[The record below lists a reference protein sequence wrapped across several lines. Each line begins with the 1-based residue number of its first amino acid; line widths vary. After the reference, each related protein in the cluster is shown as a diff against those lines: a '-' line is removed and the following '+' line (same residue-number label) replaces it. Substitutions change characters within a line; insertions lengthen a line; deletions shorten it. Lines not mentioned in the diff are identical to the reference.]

1 MCDLLSQPQQ
11 QQQQR
16 QQRTGQ
22 KLSTRQLNKN
32 QHHLSIIDTNSN
44 SSSSNNTTISN
55 NTGTSAEMS
64 SNLCTNSNRFN
75 NSINNGSRSS
85 KLNQQQ
91 QQQNTQRPDINSLV
105 DDDNTTDSIG
115 SNNSSIKHTSWSPSE
130 SSNNTNNNNSNSRG
144 NSSLKDQNHI
154 SINGD
159 LQQQQQQGICS
170 SKNETLNPL
179 SDMNSQC
186 SIIEQRSKTS
196 ISFDSIQLTHSN
208 HSNSN
213 KNDHCSLTSSKSP
226 PLSPSNSS
234 SSSSSSNHS
243 LSFRNNEN
251 SQWNNNHNIGKDV
264 NTIDSFNAKSQIDM
278 TAKSNSP
285 IEDNSYH
292 VKLSRYDHQ
301 QNRRQS
307 NKSNISSYCI
317 SSDQEMN
324 YDKECQ
330 KRQPLGKDL
339 DVKEKKHDEDEEE
352 EREGVEYKND
362 CIDGGNANG
371 DVDDVDGVNNV
382 DRNITNA
389 DNNDD
394 DADDDDDDN
403 DGDNDNSYLIDQQ
416 TNHHYST
423 SFPTLT
429 SDSLSNCISPM
440 LAAAAMAALT
450 TGCFPTS
457 CNQLSQLNYSLL
469 SKSYGISQLSPP
481 PTPLHPP
488 PPPPL
493 TLQPPVLPSSSSSS
507 SAYTQRLHMT
517 KQQQQLAFLNSTPNR
532 NSKVND
538 THHSHSHH
546 HHQHNN
552 GNSLSSLGC
561 NSSPPIHS
569 IHSNNDNYN
578 TITNNK
584 SNYASTS
591 PPPQLSS
598 RSNSPHQLLNNRLVS
613 SNNLNYLSSMDDVDE
628 ENDEMDSDE
637 VDEEIE
643 GEEMD
648 NSSTHGNN
656 HQWTFEEQFKQL
668 YVISDDPK
676 RKEFLDELFV
686 YMQRRGTPV
695 NRIPIMAKQVL
706 DLYELFQ
713 LVVARG
719 GLVEVINKKLWRE
732 ITKGLN
738 LPSSITSAAFTLRTQ
753 YMKYLYPYECE
764 TLGLSS
770 PNELQAA
777 IDGNRREARRS
788 SYTFDYPMMNPPN
801 TSRSTSPVSTTSAN
815 PQTTTT
821 TNTSTTMTASNT
833 IPNSPSPL
841 NVNPSLSNSIVYPNS
856 LGFPNGTNPDVN
868 QLLSNIPTGSTPFCT
883 NNLGFNTQFGQ
894 FNPFLTMPTGSLPA
908 NGLGLQPSSTIS
920 SSSTASVSAT
930 VPSNQIGNSP
940 VNLFPSHLLPSMV
953 SAPNFSI
960 IGSHFQGFNTSLNN
974 SDDPFITSSS
984 PSSSIQSGT
993 ILPGIP
999 NNFTDPNAMAAAAA
1013 AAATLFGAG
1022 FPTLPGAFTATP
1034 PSLPLSLQTT
1044 ISMNTP
1050 PLTTTTTTT
1059 LNNSYLVNNSSL
1071 INQSD
1076 GCLKF
1081 PILNN
1086 LRNQA
1091 NHSNPNNLLIDTNES
1106 NTSSGLRSKNKLTL
1120 HDNDDCQFTSSL
1132 PLNLTANETGLINL
1146 DEKGTPYTDSDS
1158 RSSLMPLD
1166 HEKLNNKLQYY
1177 NNEENELITLHSDD
1191 RFIQKDGKD
1200 NLLNNFN
1207 ETDRKVNNLRRHH
1220 HKDTIAADD
1229 DDDDDDDD
1237 NHINDGDDDNC
1248 SGIQHENIELR
1259 CKSNPSV
1266 EVNKRELIG
1275 TNNTISNNNNRIQ
1288 QTNFKFENEDS
1299 NIKTAAQV
1307 ACQQLWAAAA
1317 AAAAGLHCG
1326 GIKTPETN
1334 NYGVLTG
1341 NLNGPLKSQQVES
1354 SNNITTTTNNSN
1366 NNKQTQQL
1374 SCSKSSSYSSNKKT
1388 NSRTPSHLDTP
1399 NAKIPKLSSSN
1410 QMNSSSS
1417 GNNSNEIGGKQSN
1430 NGSNLS
1436 MKSSDLRKQNEAITM
1451 SANLH
1456 FNNNSTS
1463 TGLNNSLSAAQL
1475 SMATQNFRIQTQPG
1489 APMGLPQNAIV
1500 VTMEMGN
1507 ILYQGVLFGQL
1518 KR

>member
-11 QQQQR
+11 QQQQQR
-16 QQRTGQ
+16 QQTTGQ

-44 SSSSNNTTISN
+44 SSSSSNNNTTISN

-75 NSINNGSRSS
+75 NSISNGSRSS
-85 KLNQQQ
+85 KLKQQ

-115 SNNSSIKHTSWSPSE
+115 SNNSSSIKHTSWSPSE
-130 SSNNTNNNNSNSRG
+130 ISNNTNNNNNNSRG

-170 SKNETLNPL
+170 TKNETLNSL
-179 SDMNSQC
+179 SDINSQC
-186 SIIEQRSKTS
+186 SINEQRSKTS

-208 HSNSN
+208 HSNSI
-213 KNDHCSLTSSKSP
+213 KHDHCSLTSSKSP
-226 PLSPSNSS
+226 PLSPSNSSS

-278 TAKSNSP
+278 TAKSNS
-285 IEDNSYH
+285 
-292 VKLSRYDHQ
+292 
-301 QNRRQS
+301 
-307 NKSNISSYCI
+307 
-317 SSDQEMN
+317 
-324 YDKECQ
+324 
-330 KRQPLGKDL
+330 
-339 DVKEKKHDEDEEE
+339 
-352 EREGVEYKND
+352 
-362 CIDGGNANG
+362 
-371 DVDDVDGVNNV
+371 
-382 DRNITNA
+382 
-389 DNNDD
+389 
-394 DADDDDDDN
+394 
-403 DGDNDNSYLIDQQ
+403 
-416 TNHHYST
+416 
-423 SFPTLT
+423 
-429 SDSLSNCISPM
+429 
-440 LAAAAMAALT
+440 
-450 TGCFPTS
+450 
-457 CNQLSQLNYSLL
+457 
-469 SKSYGISQLSPP
+469 
-481 PTPLHPP
+481 
-488 PPPPL
+488 
-493 TLQPPVLPSSSSSS
+493 
-507 SAYTQRLHMT
+507 
-517 KQQQQLAFLNSTPNR
+517 
-532 NSKVND
+532 
-538 THHSHSHH
+538 
-546 HHQHNN
+546 
-552 GNSLSSLGC
+552 
-561 NSSPPIHS
+561 
-569 IHSNNDNYN
+569 
-578 TITNNK
+578 
-584 SNYASTS
+584 
-591 PPPQLSS
+591 
-598 RSNSPHQLLNNRLVS
+598 
-613 SNNLNYLSSMDDVDE
+613 
-628 ENDEMDSDE
+628 
-637 VDEEIE
+637 
-643 GEEMD
+643 
-648 NSSTHGNN
+648 
-656 HQWTFEEQFKQL
+656 L

-801 TSRSTSPVSTTSAN
+801 TSRSTSPVSTKSAN
-815 PQTTTT
+815 PQTTT

-868 QLLSNIPTGSTPFCT
+868 QLLSNISTGSTPFCT
-883 NNLGFNTQFGQ
+883 NNVGFNTQFGQ
-894 FNPFLTMPTGSLPA
+894 FNPFLTIPTGSLPA

-920 SSSTASVSAT
+920 SSSTVSVSAT

-940 VNLFPSHLLPSMV
+940 VNLFPSHLLPSMI

-1044 ISMNTP
+1044 ISMNTSP
-1050 PLTTTTTTT
+1050 ITTTTTT

-1071 INQSD
+1071 LNQSD

-1106 NTSSGLRSKNKLTL
+1106 NTSSGLRSKSKLTL

-1132 PLNLTANETGLINL
+1132 PLNLTANETNLINL
-1146 DEKGTPYTDSDS
+1146 DEKGTPYIDSDS

-1177 NNEENELITLHSDD
+1177 NNDENELMALHSDD
-1191 RFIQKDGKD
+1191 RYIQKDGKD

-1207 ETDRKVNNLRRHH
+1207 ETDRKVSNLRRHR
-1220 HKDTIAADD
+1220 HKDTTAADD
-1229 DDDDDDDD
+1229 DDD
-1237 NHINDGDDDNC
+1237 NHNSDGDDDDVDDDNDDDC
-1248 SGIQHENIELR
+1248 PGIHNENIELR
-1259 CKSNPSV
+1259 CRSNSSV

-1288 QTNFKFENEDS
+1288 QTSFTFENEDS
-1299 NIKTAAQV
+1299 NIKTAAQM

-1326 GIKTPETN
+1326 GIKTSETN

-1341 NLNGPLKSQQVES
+1341 NLNGPLKSSQLSQQVES
-1354 SNNITTTTNNSN
+1354 SNNITTTTNNNNSN
-1366 NNKQTQQL
+1366 NSKQTQQFP
-1374 SCSKSSSYSSNKKT
+1374 SSKSSSYSSNKKT

-1417 GNNSNEIGGKQSN
+1417 SGNNSNEIGGKQSN

-1436 MKSSDLRKQNEAITM
+1436 KKSSDLRKQNEAITM

-1463 TGLNNSLSAAQL
+1463 TGVNNSLSAAQL

>member
-1 MCDLLSQPQQ
+1 
-11 QQQQR
+11 
-16 QQRTGQ
+16 
-22 KLSTRQLNKN
+22 
-32 QHHLSIIDTNSN
+32 
-44 SSSSNNTTISN
+44 
-55 NTGTSAEMS
+55 
-64 SNLCTNSNRFN
+64 
-75 NSINNGSRSS
+75 
-85 KLNQQQ
+85 
-91 QQQNTQRPDINSLV
+91 
-105 DDDNTTDSIG
+105 
-115 SNNSSIKHTSWSPSE
+115 
-130 SSNNTNNNNSNSRG
+130 
-144 NSSLKDQNHI
+144 
-154 SINGD
+154 
-159 LQQQQQQGICS
+159 
-170 SKNETLNPL
+170 
-179 SDMNSQC
+179 
-186 SIIEQRSKTS
+186 
-196 ISFDSIQLTHSN
+196 
-208 HSNSN
+208 
-213 KNDHCSLTSSKSP
+213 
-226 PLSPSNSS
+226 
-234 SSSSSSNHS
+234 
-243 LSFRNNEN
+243 
-251 SQWNNNHNIGKDV
+251 
-264 NTIDSFNAKSQIDM
+264 
-278 TAKSNSP
+278 
-285 IEDNSYH
+285 
-292 VKLSRYDHQ
+292 
-301 QNRRQS
+301 
-307 NKSNISSYCI
+307 
-317 SSDQEMN
+317 
-324 YDKECQ
+324 
-330 KRQPLGKDL
+330 
-339 DVKEKKHDEDEEE
+339 
-352 EREGVEYKND
+352 
-362 CIDGGNANG
+362 
-371 DVDDVDGVNNV
+371 
-382 DRNITNA
+382 
-389 DNNDD
+389 
-394 DADDDDDDN
+394 
-403 DGDNDNSYLIDQQ
+403 
-416 TNHHYST
+416 
-423 SFPTLT
+423 
-429 SDSLSNCISPM
+429 
-440 LAAAAMAALT
+440 
-450 TGCFPTS
+450 
-457 CNQLSQLNYSLL
+457 
-469 SKSYGISQLSPP
+469 
-481 PTPLHPP
+481 
-488 PPPPL
+488 
-493 TLQPPVLPSSSSSS
+493 
-507 SAYTQRLHMT
+507 
-517 KQQQQLAFLNSTPNR
+517 
-532 NSKVND
+532 
-538 THHSHSHH
+538 
-546 HHQHNN
+546 
-552 GNSLSSLGC
+552 
-561 NSSPPIHS
+561 
-569 IHSNNDNYN
+569 
-578 TITNNK
+578 
-584 SNYASTS
+584 
-591 PPPQLSS
+591 
-598 RSNSPHQLLNNRLVS
+598 
-613 SNNLNYLSSMDDVDE
+613 
-628 ENDEMDSDE
+628 
-637 VDEEIE
+637 
-643 GEEMD
+643 
-648 NSSTHGNN
+648 
-656 HQWTFEEQFKQL
+656 
-668 YVISDDPK
+668 
-676 RKEFLDELFV
+676 
-686 YMQRRGTPV
+686 MQRRGTPV

-801 TSRSTSPVSTTSAN
+801 TSRSTSPVSTKSAN
-815 PQTTTT
+815 PQTTT

-868 QLLSNIPTGSTPFCT
+868 QLLSNISTGSTPFCT
-883 NNLGFNTQFGQ
+883 NNVGFNTQFGQ
-894 FNPFLTMPTGSLPA
+894 FNPFLTIPTGSLPA

-920 SSSTASVSAT
+920 SSSTVSVSAT

-940 VNLFPSHLLPSMV
+940 VNLFPSHLLPSMI

-1044 ISMNTP
+1044 ISMNTSP
-1050 PLTTTTTTT
+1050 ITTTTTT

-1071 INQSD
+1071 LNQSD

-1106 NTSSGLRSKNKLTL
+1106 NTSSGLRSKSKLTL

-1132 PLNLTANETGLINL
+1132 PLNLTANETNLINL
-1146 DEKGTPYTDSDS
+1146 DEKGTPYIDSDS

-1177 NNEENELITLHSDD
+1177 NNDENELMALHSDD
-1191 RFIQKDGKD
+1191 RYIQKDGKD

-1207 ETDRKVNNLRRHH
+1207 ETDRKVSNLRRHR
-1220 HKDTIAADD
+1220 HKDTTAADD
-1229 DDDDDDDD
+1229 DDD
-1237 NHINDGDDDNC
+1237 NHNSDGDDDDVDDDNDDDC
-1248 SGIQHENIELR
+1248 PGIHNENIELR
-1259 CKSNPSV
+1259 CRSNSSV

-1288 QTNFKFENEDS
+1288 QTSFTFENEDS
-1299 NIKTAAQV
+1299 NIKTAAQM

-1326 GIKTPETN
+1326 GIKTSETN

-1341 NLNGPLKSQQVES
+1341 NLNGPLKSSQLSQQVES
-1354 SNNITTTTNNSN
+1354 SNNITTTTNNNNSN
-1366 NNKQTQQL
+1366 NSKQTQQFP
-1374 SCSKSSSYSSNKKT
+1374 SSKSSSYSSNKKT

-1417 GNNSNEIGGKQSN
+1417 SGNNSNEIGGKQSN

-1436 MKSSDLRKQNEAITM
+1436 KKSSDLRKQNEAITM

-1463 TGLNNSLSAAQL
+1463 TGVNNSLSAAQL

>member
-1 MCDLLSQPQQ
+1 
-11 QQQQR
+11 
-16 QQRTGQ
+16 
-22 KLSTRQLNKN
+22 
-32 QHHLSIIDTNSN
+32 
-44 SSSSNNTTISN
+44 
-55 NTGTSAEMS
+55 MS

-75 NSINNGSRSS
+75 NSISNGSRSS

-91 QQQNTQRPDINSLV
+91 QNSQRTDINSLV

-115 SNNSSIKHTSWSPSE
+115 SNNSSSIKHTSWSPSE
-130 SSNNTNNNNSNSRG
+130 NSNNNNNNINSNNRG

-159 LQQQQQQGICS
+159 LQQQQQGRCS
-170 SKNETLNPL
+170 TKNEALNPL

-186 SIIEQRSKTS
+186 LIIEQRSKTS
-196 ISFDSIQLTHSN
+196 ISFDSMQSTHSN
-208 HSNSN
+208 HSNSI
-213 KNDHCSLTSSKSP
+213 KHDHCSLTSSKSP

-234 SSSSSSNHS
+234 SSSSSSVASNHS

-251 SQWNNNHNIGKDV
+251 SQWNNNHNIRRDATTINSC
-264 NTIDSFNAKSQIDM
+264 NTKSQADM
-278 TAKSNSP
+278 VDKSNSP
-285 IEDNSYH
+285 TEDNSYN
-292 VKLSRYDHQ
+292 VKLSRYSHQ
-301 QNRRQS
+301 QHRRQS
-307 NKSNISSYCI
+307 NKSNLSSYCM
-317 SSDQEMN
+317 SSDHEMN
-324 YDKECQ
+324 YNEECQ
-330 KRQPLGKDL
+330 KRQLLGKDL
-339 DVKEKKHDEDEEE
+339 DVEGKKYNEDEEE

-362 CIDGGNANG
+362 CVDGAEANG
-371 DVDDVDGVNNV
+371 DIDDIDGVNHV
-382 DRNITNA
+382 DRNNA
-389 DNNDD
+389 NDDNND
-394 DADDDDDDN
+394 DDDDDDN
-403 DGDNDNSYLIDQQ
+403 DDDNDNPYSIDQQ

-450 TGCFPTS
+450 TGCFPTP

-469 SKSYGISQLSPP
+469 SKSYGISQLSPS
-481 PTPLHPP
+481 PTPLH

-493 TLQPPVLPSSSSSS
+493 TLQPPVPPSSSSSS
-507 SAYTQRLHMT
+507 AHTQRSHIT
-517 KQQQQLAFLNSTPNR
+517 KQQQLAFLNSTPNR
-532 NSKVND
+532 NSKVSG

-546 HHQHNN
+546 HQHNN
-552 GNSLSSLGC
+552 CNNNSVSINSLSSVGC
-561 NSSPPIHS
+561 NSSSPIHS
-569 IHSNNDNYN
+569 IHSNNDGYN

-584 SNYASTS
+584 K
-591 PPPQLSS
+591 
-598 RSNSPHQLLNNRLVS
+598 
-613 SNNLNYLSSMDDVDE
+613 
-628 ENDEMDSDE
+628 
-637 VDEEIE
+637 
-643 GEEMD
+643 
-648 NSSTHGNN
+648 
-656 HQWTFEEQFKQL
+656 QFKQL

-788 SYTFDYPMMNPPN
+788 SYTFDYPIMNPPN
-801 TSRSTSPVSTTSAN
+801 TSRSTSPVSTTTGN
-815 PQTTTT
+815 LQTTPTTTT
-821 TNTSTTMTASNT
+821 TPNTMTTSNT
-833 IPNSPSPL
+833 MPNSPSPL
-841 NVNPSLSNSIVYPNS
+841 SVNPSLSNSIVYPNS
-856 LGFPNGTNPDVN
+856 LGFPNGSNSDVN
-868 QLLSNIPTGSTPFCT
+868 QLLSNIPTGSTSFCT

-894 FNPFLTMPTGSLPA
+894 FNPFLTIPTGSLPT
-908 NGLGLQPSSTIS
+908 NGLGLQTSSTIS
-920 SSSTASVSAT
+920 SSATASAT
-930 VPSNQIGNSP
+930 VPSNQMGDNP

-953 SAPNFSI
+953 SGPNFSI

-984 PSSSIQSGT
+984 SSSIQPGT

-1044 ISMNTP
+1044 ISINTP
-1050 PLTTTTTTT
+1050 SLTTTATT

-1091 NHSNPNNLLIDTNES
+1091 NHSNPNNVLIDTNES

-1132 PLNLTANETGLINL
+1132 PLNLTANETNLINL
-1146 DEKGTPYTDSDS
+1146 DEKGTSYIDSDP

-1177 NNEENELITLHSDD
+1177 NNDENELIALHSDE

-1207 ETDRKVNNLRRHH
+1207 ETDRKVNNPRHRHHH
-1220 HKDTIAADD
+1220 HKDSTASDGDD
-1229 DDDDDDDD
+1229 DDHH
-1237 NHINDGDDDNC
+1237 NNDGDDDDTLLHTDC
-1248 SGIQHENIELR
+1248 SDIHNENIELT
-1259 CKSNPSV
+1259 CKSNPPV
-1266 EVNKRELIG
+1266 EVNKRELTG
-1275 TNNTISNNNNRIQ
+1275 TNNTINNSNRLQ
-1288 QTNFKFENEDS
+1288 QTNFSFESEDS

-1317 AAAAGLHCG
+1317 AAAAGLQCG

-1341 NLNGPLKSQQVES
+1341 NLNGPLKSSQLSQVES
-1354 SNNITTTTNNSN
+1354 SSNIATTTSNNNSN
-1366 NNKQTQQL
+1366 NNKQIQQL
-1374 SCSKSSSYSSNKKT
+1374 SCSKSSSYSSNKKS
-1388 NSRTPSHLDTP
+1388 NSRAPSHLDTP

-1410 QMNSSSS
+1410 QMNSSGGNSS
-1417 GNNSNEIGGKQSN
+1417 SEVGGKQCN
-1430 NGSNLS
+1430 TGSNLS
-1436 MKSSDLRKQNEAITM
+1436 KKSSDLRKQNEAITM

-1456 FNNNSTS
+1456 FNNNNAS
-1463 TGLNNSLSAAQL
+1463 TGVNNSLSAAQL

>member
-1 MCDLLSQPQQ
+1 
-11 QQQQR
+11 
-16 QQRTGQ
+16 
-22 KLSTRQLNKN
+22 
-32 QHHLSIIDTNSN
+32 
-44 SSSSNNTTISN
+44 
-55 NTGTSAEMS
+55 
-64 SNLCTNSNRFN
+64 
-75 NSINNGSRSS
+75 
-85 KLNQQQ
+85 
-91 QQQNTQRPDINSLV
+91 
-105 DDDNTTDSIG
+105 
-115 SNNSSIKHTSWSPSE
+115 
-130 SSNNTNNNNSNSRG
+130 
-144 NSSLKDQNHI
+144 
-154 SINGD
+154 
-159 LQQQQQQGICS
+159 
-170 SKNETLNPL
+170 
-179 SDMNSQC
+179 
-186 SIIEQRSKTS
+186 
-196 ISFDSIQLTHSN
+196 
-208 HSNSN
+208 
-213 KNDHCSLTSSKSP
+213 
-226 PLSPSNSS
+226 
-234 SSSSSSNHS
+234 
-243 LSFRNNEN
+243 
-251 SQWNNNHNIGKDV
+251 
-264 NTIDSFNAKSQIDM
+264 
-278 TAKSNSP
+278 
-285 IEDNSYH
+285 
-292 VKLSRYDHQ
+292 
-301 QNRRQS
+301 
-307 NKSNISSYCI
+307 
-317 SSDQEMN
+317 
-324 YDKECQ
+324 
-330 KRQPLGKDL
+330 
-339 DVKEKKHDEDEEE
+339 
-352 EREGVEYKND
+352 
-362 CIDGGNANG
+362 
-371 DVDDVDGVNNV
+371 
-382 DRNITNA
+382 
-389 DNNDD
+389 
-394 DADDDDDDN
+394 
-403 DGDNDNSYLIDQQ
+403 
-416 TNHHYST
+416 
-423 SFPTLT
+423 
-429 SDSLSNCISPM
+429 
-440 LAAAAMAALT
+440 
-450 TGCFPTS
+450 
-457 CNQLSQLNYSLL
+457 
-469 SKSYGISQLSPP
+469 
-481 PTPLHPP
+481 
-488 PPPPL
+488 
-493 TLQPPVLPSSSSSS
+493 
-507 SAYTQRLHMT
+507 
-517 KQQQQLAFLNSTPNR
+517 
-532 NSKVND
+532 
-538 THHSHSHH
+538 
-546 HHQHNN
+546 
-552 GNSLSSLGC
+552 
-561 NSSPPIHS
+561 
-569 IHSNNDNYN
+569 
-578 TITNNK
+578 
-584 SNYASTS
+584 
-591 PPPQLSS
+591 
-598 RSNSPHQLLNNRLVS
+598 
-613 SNNLNYLSSMDDVDE
+613 MDDVDE

-1013 AAATLFGAG
+1013 AAATLF
-1022 FPTLPGAFTATP
+1022 
-1034 PSLPLSLQTT
+1034 
-1044 ISMNTP
+1044 
-1050 PLTTTTTTT
+1050 
-1059 LNNSYLVNNSSL
+1059 
-1071 INQSD
+1071 D

-1120 HDNDDCQFTSSL
+1120 HDNDDRQFTSSL

-1207 ETDRKVNNLRRHH
+1207 ETDRK
-1220 HKDTIAADD
+1220 
-1229 DDDDDDDD
+1229 
-1237 NHINDGDDDNC
+1237 
-1248 SGIQHENIELR
+1248 
-1259 CKSNPSV
+1259 
-1266 EVNKRELIG
+1266 
-1275 TNNTISNNNNRIQ
+1275 
-1288 QTNFKFENEDS
+1288 
-1299 NIKTAAQV
+1299 V